1 MASREVWS
9 TAKARAW
16 RNLPAQPST
25 TRPLVVTVFSGM
37 VILALKS
44 LLENVEKVCVLR
56 SCDIPI
62 EAPIKKRSTHRSYWM
77 PPSARSKVID
87 CRWLSSQ
94 FSNQTFDSFKMQ
106 RHQLDKLEPL
116 LQRRD
121 DKKEG
126 RLDFSWG
133 KTWSR
138 PVTFAKKA
146 HFWDQKNGSSG
157 GIIKILRPL
166 LSFKHSPNIAVMTF
180 ISWNYHF

>member
-77 PPSARSKVID
+77 PPSAGSKAQ
-87 CRWLSSQ
+87 SSQ
-94 FSNQTFDSFKMQ
+94 FSFLIKPSIALKCNVTHWTNWSPCCKGETT
-106 RHQLDKLEPL
+106 RKKVVLTSLGGKLGLAPICKT
-116 LQRRD
+116 
-121 DKKEG
+121 KKEV
-126 RLDFSWG
+126 FNC
-133 KTWSR
+133 
-138 PVTFAKKA
+138 
-146 HFWDQKNGSSG
+146 DQDQCAGELG
-157 GIIKILRPL
+157 LQ
-166 LSFKHSPNIAVMTF
+166 
-180 ISWNYHF
+180 